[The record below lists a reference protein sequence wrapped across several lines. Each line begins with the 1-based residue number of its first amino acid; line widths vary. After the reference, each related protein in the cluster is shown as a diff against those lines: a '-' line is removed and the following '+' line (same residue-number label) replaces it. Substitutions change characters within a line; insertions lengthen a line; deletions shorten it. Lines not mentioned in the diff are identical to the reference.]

1 MSELNPNH
9 RATQA
14 AHDQWHKIAA
24 LLMFK
29 MGKKDIIIKT
39 QEITSAFNEQLNIS
53 VQFDD
58 NVGIILRLVDD
69 KEAEAL
75 ARREG
80 GLLV

>member
-1 MSELNPNH
+1 MELNPNH

-14 AHDQWHKIAA
+14 AHDHWHKIAA

-29 MGKKDIIIKT
+29 MGKKNVTITT
-39 QEITSAFNEQLNIS
+39 QEINSAFNEQLNIS

-58 NVGIILRLVDD
+58 EVGILLRLVDD
-69 KEAEAL
+69 KEAMEL